1 VIGGQVI
8 GHRTPRPAR
17 LGEAVDEDES
27 GAATVD
33 LDMEHGTIV
42 TPR

>member
-1 VIGGQVI
+1 
-8 GHRTPRPAR
+8 
-17 LGEAVDEDES
+17 VDEDES

>member
-1 VIGGQVI
+1 
-8 GHRTPRPAR
+8 
-17 LGEAVDEDES
+17 VDQDEP